1 MSNSSDPAL
10 ESSILDAFTSEMNSR
25 KLEFVTLVGADSRI
39 ILGVN
44 NDRSGEV
51 FDPSGVVSRVLAT
64 NQRIVVTT
72 VMDNS
77 EFRLEG
83 AKRWL

>member
-1 MSNSSDPAL
+1 LNNTSDSSL
-10 ESSILDAFTSEMNSR
+10 ESSVLAVFTSEMNSR

-44 NDRSGEV
+44 NNRSGEV
-51 FDPSGVVSRVLAT
+51 FDPSGVVSRVLQT
-64 NQRIVVTT
+64 GQRIVVTT
-72 VMDNS
+72 MMNNS
-77 EFRLEG
+77 YFRLEG